1 MFVVYVS
8 CKANR
13 YKYDE
18 IYFVCCKESKAANR
32 MHMRREAPDRR
43 RLDTY
48 KSRRLDSYI
57 NEAAAKLWLEGVALQ
72 RALEIVREAFH
83 ATISSVD

>member
-1 MFVVYVS
+1 
-8 CKANR
+8 
-13 YKYDE
+13 
-18 IYFVCCKESKAANR
+18 
-32 MHMRREAPDRR
+32 MRREAPDRR